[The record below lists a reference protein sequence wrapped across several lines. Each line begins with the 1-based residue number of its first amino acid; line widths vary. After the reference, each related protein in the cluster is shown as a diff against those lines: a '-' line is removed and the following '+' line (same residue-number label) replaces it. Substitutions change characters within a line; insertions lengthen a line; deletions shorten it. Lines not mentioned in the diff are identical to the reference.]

1 MLWPAGLALGAWSL
15 VIARDDPAFSFAGAS
30 IAGAVALLGA
40 GWALLACGL
49 TFWGRDRETPSA
61 LCSVG
66 RPAPPGFSPSGTTP
80 VWGQPSSS
88 QSGSPSRNLPAARRW
103 AMLAYPSG
111 RLASWGERATVVVAI
126 VGAVVAL
133 GFLPALFF
141 DPASQ
146 GCAQCP
152 DNLLL
157 AADNPDASEKLY
169 RAGVYA
175 GLAWSL
181 LLIAASGWRLARS
194 TGPRRRIVAPV
205 VLVGSA
211 YLGLV
216 AAGFAASLDRG
227 FLGSG
232 ELERGLWLAQAGA
245 LAALTLAV
253 AWGWVRARR
262 TRASLTRLV
271 IDLGKSASEGGLR
284 DVLAGTLGDPRLL
297 VGYPVGDG
305 RLVDA
310 HGRPVEAAADQST
323 TPIVSDGRV
332 VAMIAH
338 RAGCS
343 IDPELAGE
351 VAAAARLVLENERLQ
366 AEVRAQL
373 EDLRASRARI
383 VEAGDAERRRLER
396 DLHDGARQRLVG
408 LSLSLRLLRSRLS
421 ADTDRTLIAR
431 IDRADAELRTAMADL
446 RRSRT
451 VCFRRSLPTKGSL
464 LRSKLSRRR
473 RASRFASGS
482 CPRADSPPRWKAL
495 PMRSSRN
502 GARSRGPARRARRP
516 HQRRPADRGGHPD
529 RVADL
534 TGLEDRIGALDGR
547 LAVDRTAEGRVRICA
562 EILGS

>member
-1 MLWPAGLALGAWSL
+1 
-15 VIARDDPAFSFAGAS
+15 
-30 IAGAVALLGA
+30 
-40 GWALLACGL
+40 
-49 TFWGRDRETPSA
+49 
-61 LCSVG
+61 
-66 RPAPPGFSPSGTTP
+66 
-80 VWGQPSSS
+80 
-88 QSGSPSRNLPAARRW
+88 
-103 AMLAYPSG
+103 MLAYPSG

-126 VGAVVAL
+126 VGAVVVL

-157 AADNPDASEKLY
+157 AADNPDASENLY
-169 RAGVYA
+169 RAGVHA

-323 TPIVSDGRV
+323 TPIVSDSRV

-338 RAGCS
+338 RAGLLD
-343 IDPELAGE
+343 DPELAGE

-373 EDLRASRARI
+373 EDLQGLPSPHRRGRGRRAAPARARPPRRGTTAPRRALALA
-383 VEAGDAERRRLER
+383 EAPALAALGRHRQDA
-396 DLHDGARQRLVG
+396 
-408 LSLSLRLLRSRLS
+408 
-421 ADTDRTLIAR
+421 DRTHR
-431 IDRADAELRTAMADL
+431 
-446 RRSRT
+446 
-451 VCFRRSLPTKGSL
+451 
-464 LRSKLSRRR
+464 
-473 RASRFASGS
+473 
-482 CPRADSPPRWKAL
+482 PR
-495 PMRSSRN
+495 
-502 GARSRGPARRARRP
+502 
-516 HQRRPADRGGHPD
+516 
-529 RVADL
+529 
-534 TGLEDRIGALDGR
+534 GR
-547 LAVDRTAEGRVRICA
+547 
-562 EILGS
+562 

>member
-1 MLWPAGLALGAWSL
+1 
-15 VIARDDPAFSFAGAS
+15 
-30 IAGAVALLGA
+30 
-40 GWALLACGL
+40 
-49 TFWGRDRETPSA
+49 
-61 LCSVG
+61 
-66 RPAPPGFSPSGTTP
+66 
-80 VWGQPSSS
+80 
-88 QSGSPSRNLPAARRW
+88 
-103 AMLAYPSG
+103 MLAYPSG

-126 VGAVVAL
+126 VGAVVVL

-338 RAGCS
+338 RAGLLD
-343 IDPELAGE
+343 DPELAGE

-396 DLHDGARQRLVG
+396 DLHDGAQQRLVG

-446 RRSRT
+446 RSLAHGLFPAVLADEGLAAAVEALAEEARVPLRLGELPEGRFPAAVESAAYAIVAESARAAAGPLAVRGGRT
-451 VCFRRSLPTKGSL
+451 NGL
-464 LRSKLSRRR
+464 LRIEV
-473 RASRFASGS
+473 
-482 CPRADSPPRWKAL
+482 DT
-495 PMRSSRN
+495 
-502 GARSRGPARRARRP
+502 
-516 HQRRPADRGGHPD
+516 PD

-562 EILGS
+562 EIPCGS